1 TRKLSRTCPAWLS
14 VPTQMP
20 FTSLLFSGWPVAS
33 CGADRTVQVFKAETG
48 EKLLEIKA
56 HEDEVLCCA
65 FSSDD
70 SYIATCSVDRKVK
83 IWDSATGKLVHTYDE
98 HSEQVN
104 CCCFTNKSNQ
114 PLLATGSSDFFL
126 KLWDLN
132 QKECRNTMF
141 GHTNSVNHC
150 RFSPDDELL
159 ASCSADGTLKL
170 WDVRSANE
178 KKSIN
183 VKRFLLSSEDP
194 QEDVEVIVKC
204 CSWSADGTEIIVA
217 AKNQILLFDIHTSG
231 LLAEIHTGH
240 QSTIQYCDF
249 SPYDHLAVVALSQY
263 CVELWNIG
271 SHLKVA
277 DCRGHLSW
285 VHGVMFSP
293 DGSSFLTASDDQTIR
308 VWETKKVC
316 KNSAVVLKQEID
328 VVFQENE
335 TMILAVDNIRGL
347 QLIAGKT
354 GQIDYLSEAQVTC
367 CCLSPHLEYV
377 AFGDEDGAI
386 KVIELPNN
394 RVFTS
399 RTGHKKAVRHIRFT
413 ADGKTLISS
422 SEDSVIQV
430 WNWQSEDYM
439 FLQAHQETVKD
450 FRLLQNSRLLSWS
463 FDGTVKVWNIITGR
477 IEKDFICHQGTVLS
491 CDISSDAT
499 KFSSTSADKTA
510 KIWSFELLS
519 PLHELKGHAGC
530 VRCSAFSLDGI
541 LLATGDDNGEVRIW
555 SVSNGQL
562 LHLCAPLSVEEGTAT
577 HGGWVT
583 DLCFSPD
590 SKMLV
595 SAGGYLKWW
604 NVVTGE
610 SSQTFYTNGTNLKK
624 IHVSPDF
631 RTYVTV
637 DNLGILY
644 ILQVLE

>member
-1 TRKLSRTCPAWLS
+1 
-14 VPTQMP
+14 
-20 FTSLLFSGWPVAS
+20 
-33 CGADRTVQVFKAETG
+33 
-48 EKLLEIKA
+48 
-56 HEDEVLCCA
+56 
-65 FSSDD
+65 
-70 SYIATCSVDRKVK
+70 
-83 IWDSATGKLVHTYDE
+83 
-98 HSEQVN
+98 
-104 CCCFTNKSNQ
+104 
-114 PLLATGSSDFFL
+114 
-126 KLWDLN
+126 
-132 QKECRNTMF
+132 MF

-183 VKRFLLSSEDP
+183 VKRFFLSSEDP
-194 QEDVEVIVKC
+194 PEDVEVIVKC
-204 CSWSADGTEIIVA
+204 CSWSADGDRIIVA
-217 AKNQILLFDIHTSG
+217 AKNKVLLLDIHTSG

-240 QSTIQYCDF
+240 HSIIQYCDF
-249 SPYDHLAVVALSQY
+249 SPYDHLAVIALSQY
-263 CVELWNIG
+263 CVELWNID
-271 SHLKVA
+271 SRVKVA

-308 VWETKKVC
+308 VWETRKVC
-316 KNSAVVLKQEID
+316 KNSAIVLKQEID

-335 TMILAVDNIRGL
+335 MMVLAVDNIRGL

-354 GQIDYLSEAQVTC
+354 GQIDYLPEAQVSC

-377 AFGDEDGAI
+377 AFGDEEGAI
-386 KVIELPNN
+386 KIIELLNN
-394 RVFTS
+394 RVFS
-399 RTGHKKAVRHIRFT
+399 SGIGHKKAVRHIQFT

-430 WNWQSEDYM
+430 WNWQTEEYV

-450 FRLLQNSRLLSWS
+450 FRLLRDSRLLSWS
-463 FDGTVKVWNIITGR
+463 FDGTVKVWNVITGR
-477 IEKDFICHQGTVLS
+477 IERDFTCHQGTVLS
-491 CDISSDAT
+491 CAISSDAT

-510 KIWSFELLS
+510 KIWSFELPS
-519 PLHELKGHAGC
+519 PLHELKGHNSC

-541 LLATGDDNGEVRIW
+541 LLATGDDNGEIRIW
-555 SVSNGQL
+555 NVSDGQL
-562 LHLCAPLSVEEGTAT
+562 LHLCAPISVEEGTAT

-583 DLCFSPD
+583 DVCFSPD

-604 NVVTGE
+604 NVDTGE